1 MVNRQATVAT
11 SIVFSLILVIV
22 FLIDVAKIGKK
33 FQTSTKTK
41 RLFYLFDRIVSIMG
55 DKRKLSGERRDVMN
69 GFERIGTDLNKSE
82 NRKAFLNTSD
92 NQKNATDNT
101 FIK

>member
-1 MVNRQATVAT
+1 
-11 SIVFSLILVIV
+11 
-22 FLIDVAKIGKK
+22 
-33 FQTSTKTK
+33 
-41 RLFYLFDRIVSIMG
+41 MG
-55 DKRKLSGERRDVMN
+55 DKRKLSEERRAVMD

-101 FIK
+101 FMK

>member
-1 MVNRQATVAT
+1 M
-11 SIVFSLILVIV
+11 LV
-22 FLIDVAKIGKK
+22 DGR
-33 FQTSTKTK
+33 TGT
-41 RLFYLFDRIVSIMG
+41 D
-55 DKRKLSGERRDVMN
+55 

-82 NRKAFLNTSD
+82 NGRAFLNTPD

>member
-1 MVNRQATVAT
+1 
-11 SIVFSLILVIV
+11 
-22 FLIDVAKIGKK
+22 LIDVAKIGKK

-55 DKRKLSGERRDVMN
+55 DKCKLSGEKRAGMD

-101 FIK
+101 FMK

>member
-1 MVNRQATVAT
+1 M
-11 SIVFSLILVIV
+11 
-22 FLIDVAKIGKK
+22 
-33 FQTSTKTK
+33 KTK

-55 DKRKLSGERRDVMN
+55 DKRKLSGERHAVMN
-69 GFERIGTDLNKSE
+69 CFERIGTDLNKSE

-101 FIK
+101 FMK

>member
-1 MVNRQATVAT
+1 
-11 SIVFSLILVIV
+11 
-22 FLIDVAKIGKK
+22 
-33 FQTSTKTK
+33 
-41 RLFYLFDRIVSIMG
+41 MG

-101 FIK
+101 FMK

>member
-1 MVNRQATVAT
+1 M
-11 SIVFSLILVIV
+11 
-22 FLIDVAKIGKK
+22 
-33 FQTSTKTK
+33 KTE
-41 RLFYLFDRIVSIMG
+41 RLFCPSGRKVLIMG
-55 DKRKLSGERRDVMN
+55 EKCKLSGEKRAGMD

-101 FIK
+101 FMK

>member
-1 MVNRQATVAT
+1 V
-11 SIVFSLILVIV
+11 L
-22 FLIDVAKIGKK
+22 
-33 FQTSTKTK
+33 
-41 RLFYLFDRIVSIMG
+41 G
-55 DKRKLSGERRDVMN
+55 DGRAGTG

-82 NRKAFLNTSD
+82 NGRAFLNTPD